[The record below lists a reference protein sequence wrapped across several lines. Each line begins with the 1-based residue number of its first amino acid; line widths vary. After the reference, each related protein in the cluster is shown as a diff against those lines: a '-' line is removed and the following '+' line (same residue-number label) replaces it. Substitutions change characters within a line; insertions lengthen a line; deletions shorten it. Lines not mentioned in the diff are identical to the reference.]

1 MEMESQ
7 EDAML
12 VFHKIIMTGGLLL
25 CSLVCALPVNA
36 QQVSHPPGKF
46 LTLLGT
52 RTWVEEEGTGDPL
65 LLIAGAGGSHD
76 YFHPYFSQLAAKH
89 RVIYFDAYGR
99 GNSDKGK
106 SASDYTLA
114 RDVEEVEALRQALK
128 LEKLSI
134 YGHSYGGFVAQAY
147 AAKYPARISH
157 LILSDIFL
165 TGADFQE
172 SDDHINAE
180 ISQFFPELW
189 GRVAALRAKGYIAS
203 SPELQEAYLGYIDRM
218 LELFYVYNPE
228 SAKKVPWNEHNF
240 NPDVYYG
247 TIGPDAD
254 FRIGPPLAE
263 ADYSAA
269 LNAMPAS
276 LLVMVGRR
284 DGVVLPRLAR
294 HFATAVPKTQFL
306 IFEKS
311 GHYPFMEETGACM
324 AAIDRFLNS
333 N

>member
-1 MEMESQ
+1 M
-7 EDAML
+7 
-12 VFHKIIMTGGLLL
+12 FRTIKILGVL
-25 CSLVCALPVNA
+25 SLFSIVAALPANA

-52 RTWVEEEGTGDPL
+52 RTWIEEEGTGDPL

-89 RVIYFDAYGR
+89 RVIYFDAFGR

-128 LEKLSI
+128 LEKLSV

-147 AAKYPARISH
+147 AAKYPARVNH

-180 ISQFFPELW
+180 IRQYFPELW
-189 GRVAALRAKGYIAS
+189 DRVAALRAKGYLAS
-203 SPELQEAYLGYIDRM
+203 SPELQQAYLGYIDRM
-218 LELFYVYNPE
+218 LELFYVYNPD
-228 SAKKVPWNEHNF
+228 SAKQIPWNEHNF

-247 TIGPDAD
+247 TIGADAD
-254 FRIGPPLAE
+254 FRIASPLAE
-263 ADYSAA
+263 SDYSTA
-269 LNAMPAS
+269 LNAMPAP

-294 HFATAVPKTQFL
+294 HFVAAVPKTQFL
-306 IFEKS
+306 VFEKS
-311 GHYPFMEETGACM
+311 GHYPFMEETNACM
-324 AAIDRFLNS
+324 AAIDRFLGAN
-333 N
+333 

>member
-1 MEMESQ
+1 MFQ
-7 EDAML
+7 TIRIL
-12 VFHKIIMTGGLLL
+12 WPLLL
-25 CSLVCALPVNA
+25 LPIGGALPLSA
-36 QQVSHPPGKF
+36 QQVSHPNGRF
-46 LTLLGT
+46 LTLLGAK
-52 RTWVEEEGTGDPL
+52 TWVEEEGTGDPL

-76 YFHPYFSQLAAKH
+76 YFHPYFSHLAAKH
-89 RVIYFDAYGR
+89 RVIYFDAFGR
-99 GNSDKGK
+99 GNSDKAK
-106 SASDYTLA
+106 SPSEYTLA

-147 AAKYPARISH
+147 AAKYPAHVSH

-165 TGADFQE
+165 TGADFQD

-180 ISQFFPELW
+180 IRQYVPELW
-189 GRVAALRAKGYIAS
+189 DRVAALRAKGYIAS
-203 SPELQEAYLGYIDRM
+203 SPELQQAYLGYIDRM

-254 FRIGPPLAE
+254 FRIGSPLAE
-263 ADYSAA
+263 SDYSTA

-294 HFATAVPKTQFL
+294 HFVTAVPKTQFL
-306 IFEKS
+306 VFEKS
-311 GHYPFMEETGACM
+311 GHYPFMEETSACM
-324 AAIDRFLNS
+324 AAIDRFLNA